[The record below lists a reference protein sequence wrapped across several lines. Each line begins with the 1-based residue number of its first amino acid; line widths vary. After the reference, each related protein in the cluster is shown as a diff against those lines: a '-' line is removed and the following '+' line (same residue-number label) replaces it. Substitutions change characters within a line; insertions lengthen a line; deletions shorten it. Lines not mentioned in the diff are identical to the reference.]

1 MTTVASTTAA
11 PSQSLEEDDKIEIAM
26 LNYGDINNNPL
37 EYGSMIN
44 TTENSTFDK
53 MNKEAK
59 TILKDGIKKEDIETM
74 FSSLKKLINND
85 PSSSISKKEMLKVI
99 ELYEKNIKDDSFTFF
114 KKKSEDDKELYS
126 FDQKSLFSSLDKQFG
141 NKAPLDPASFEII
154 KDIFSEENINN
165 ALPIPLQEKK
175 SANTLTANKLQ
186 SITSDLVDLKGI
198 RKEILKLELISNF
211 FDRNGIVKI
220 LVDDAVTSE
229 DNHLSRAKTDE
240 VFIKNNT
247 GLEKYYFKVGLL
259 IYHYLSMLIFIETY
273 FKINDNQINDNQT
286 NPPTQTTQTFIQFLN
301 EISDASKDITDTKD
315 KIVAQMGID
324 YDIIFFNEI
333 NQGACKELKKQ
344 GHVYFSSLGSDNNA
358 SAIFVKSGKRLSS
371 MVSDENK
378 DLLHSIS
385 DTLIK
390 KKYIERLVINFGK
403 EVKDVCYLH
412 IQGIHCF
419 SVHFDSEKSKTL
431 PEEKEKKYV
440 KHKDK
445 ARNNRKDDVVAFIK
459 NTVKSLA
466 KGDKFIIAIDTNSSN
481 LNNTDI
487 VELKDKEGKSINHYP
502 TNINDEGDKNMTVN
516 KTRKY
521 TQSQI
526 KKADDEDKATKD
538 IFFHNLTKVNDNESD
553 GIYSVG
559 DGTKLV
565 KKKDYD
571 TCPNNKYPFDHFM
584 VALKIQHDAEIT
596 KTDADLTT
604 QLNKTKETAKMTN
617 EIVEKVITDNPSIE
631 EFKIGGGS
639 LRKRSHKNNKR
650 LLFTR
655 KRSNKK
661 NKKYS
666 FINNNKMRGGIKKS
680 KLRNI
685 NFKKSRKNQKLSHK
699 RL

>member
-1 MTTVASTTAA
+1 
-11 PSQSLEEDDKIEIAM
+11 
-26 LNYGDINNNPL
+26 
-37 EYGSMIN
+37 
-44 TTENSTFDK
+44 
-53 MNKEAK
+53 
-59 TILKDGIKKEDIETM
+59 M

-99 ELYEKNIKDDSFTFF
+99 KLYEADLQNEPPNFF
-114 KKKSEDDKELYS
+114 EKSIEDNTLYS
-126 FDQKSLFSSLDKQFG
+126 FEQKSLFSSLDKQFG

-154 KDIFSEENINN
+154 KDIFSGENINN

-175 SANTLTANKLQ
+175 SANTSNETTLQFEKVPKNFFDKL
-186 SITSDLVDLKGI
+186 

-240 VFIKNNT
+240 NFFFKDKNT

-273 FKINDNQINDNQT
+273 FEIKNN
-286 NPPTQTTQTFIQFLN
+286 QTTQTNQTNQTNQTFIEFLN
-301 EISDASKDITDTKD
+301 EISDASKKITDTKD
-315 KIVAQMGID
+315 KIVAQMGKG

-419 SVHFDSEKSKTL
+419 SVHFDSEKSSESAKN
-431 PEEKEKKYV
+431 E
-440 KHKDK
+440 
-445 ARNNRKDDVVAFIK
+445 RKDDVVAFIK

-466 KGDKFIIAIDTNSSN
+466 EGDKFIIAIDTNSSN
-481 LNNTDI
+481 LKIDDI
-487 VELKDKEGKSINHYP
+487 NELKRKKGISINYYP
-502 TNINDEGDKNMTVN
+502 DNINADNSDMTVN

-526 KKADDEDKATKD
+526 KKANNKDLATKD
-538 IFFHNLTKVNDNESD
+538 IFFHNLTKVNDVERN
-553 GIYSVG
+553 GIF
-559 DGTKLV
+559 KLFEV
-565 KKKDYD
+565 EEINPKDSTKKK
-571 TCPNNKYPFDHFM
+571 
-584 VALKIQHDAEIT
+584 
-596 KTDADLTT
+596 
-604 QLNKTKETAKMTN
+604 
-617 EIVEKVITDNPSIE
+617 
-631 EFKIGGGS
+631 
-639 LRKRSHKNNKR
+639 KNNKGK
-650 LLFTR
+650 
-655 KRSNKK
+655 KR
-661 NKKYS
+661 
-666 FINNNKMRGGIKKS
+666 RRRHLS
-680 KLRNI
+680 K
-685 NFKKSRKNQKLSHK
+685 
-699 RL
+699 